1 MLRKTIWRSIR
12 GLWTILIKTSGDELI
27 KARTGLHKRSDGK
40 CTTRQWLRRYNP
52 RVSAARIL
60 QAPRMRVQFTKR
72 CSKERSH
79 GEKKP
84 SMLISI
90 KQITIMDC
98 KSIIYKYNSKI
109 SNHHPPFKA
118 HIYSKSIH
126 CILIIYK
133 ISMKLSYKITF
144 YIISPL
150 LMNRL
155 WYDLN
160 V

>member
-60 QAPRMRVQFTKR
+60 QAPRMRVQFTRGAQKR
-72 CSKERSH
+72 GH
-79 GEKKP
+79 MGKKP
-84 SMLISI
+84 SMSISI

-98 KSIIYKYNSKI
+98 KSIIKKYNSKI

-133 ISMKLSYKITF
+133 F
-144 YIISPL
+144 QW
-150 LMNRL
+150 N
-155 WYDLN
+155 
-160 V
+160 

>member
-1 MLRKTIWRSIR
+1 MNWLKPARGCISAAMGNVPQDSDWGATIR
-12 GLWTILIKTSGDELI
+12 GSALLGSYKLQECEYNSQRG
-27 KARTGLHKRSDGK
+27 AQKRGH
-40 CTTRQWLRRYNP
+40 
-52 RVSAARIL
+52 
-60 QAPRMRVQFTKR
+60 M
-72 CSKERSH
+72 
-79 GEKKP
+79 GKKP
-84 SMLISI
+84 SMSISI

-98 KSIIYKYNSKI
+98 KSIIKKYNSKI

-133 ISMKLSYKITF
+133 ISMKLSYKITN

-150 LMNRL
+150 FMNRL

-160 V
+160 VLILSWWNLTLSVIGKIQKNKF